1 MKNKLSLFIITNII
15 SVCIYGQNIN
25 GFLYTSIF
33 NTPDN
38 NSYVE
43 IYMSFDA
50 NSIKLIMDEN
60 KNYYGELDIVINI
73 TNHKKSI
80 YNDHYILKS
89 PYFNDSINNNL
100 FFIEQQRIALDN
112 GDYKLEVQVNDL
124 HNKVNNELIFN
135 EIVTVNFNND
145 TLSIS
150 DITFI
155 EKVKKTDYINK
166 ISKNGIDMIPYV
178 STFFPPQQDTMS
190 LYFEIYNSN
199 SYFSNKKYLL
209 KTYIETYEKNL
220 LLIDFNKSK
229 RMTTKDIETKLILFP
244 IQTLNTGNYNIVT
257 EIRDINNKLVVKKK
271 RFFQRSNQIVD
282 QKDSISTTYIRN
294 TFVENIKDIDSL
306 QLFIDYLYPIS
317 TDIES
322 IFAQN
327 QRRYNNLVL
336 MQKFFLDFWKSRNQ
350 IFPGQEWIKYHSV
363 VKSVNK
369 EFKNGKLNGFKTDR
383 GRVYLQY
390 GSPNSRHK
398 VDNSSANLPYE
409 IWHYYK
415 LNTQSDC
422 KFVFVNQHLGI
433 QDYKLI
439 YSNVNGEISN
449 QEWRDKLEQQR
460 NPTFGDDFINNYI
473 NPR

>member
-1 MKNKLSLFIITNII
+1 MKKKLSLFIITIII
-15 SVCIYGQNIN
+15 SVCIYGQNLN

-38 NSYVE
+38 NSYIE

-73 TNHKKSI
+73 TDTKKLI

-89 PYFNDSINNNL
+89 PYFNDSTNNNL
-100 FFIEQQRIALDN
+100 LFIEQQRIALKN
-112 GDYKLEVQVNDL
+112 GEYELEVQVNDL
-124 HNKVNNELIFN
+124 HNRYNNELILK
-135 EIVTVNFNND
+135 ERVNIDFNND
-145 TLSIS
+145 LLSIS

-155 EKVKKTDYINK
+155 EQFKKTEYINK
-166 ISKNGIDMIPYV
+166 MTKNGIDMFPYV
-178 STFFPPQQDTMS
+178 STFFPPQQDTMF

-209 KTYIETYEKNL
+209 NTYIETYENNL
-220 LLIDFNKSK
+220 KLIDFNKSK
-229 RMTTKDIETKLILFP
+229 RMITKEIDIKLILFP

-257 EIRDINNKLVVKKK
+257 EIRDVNNELVIKKK
-271 RFFQRSNQIVD
+271 RFFQRSNLQID
-282 QKDSISTTYIRN
+282 QKENNSTTDIRN
-294 TFVENIKDIDSL
+294 TFVENITDIDSL
-306 QLFIDYLYPIS
+306 QLFIEYLYPIS

-322 IFAQN
+322 VFAQN
-327 QRRYNNLVL
+327 QKRYNNILL
-336 MQKFFLDFWKSRNQ
+336 MQKFFLDFWKSRNL
-350 IFPGQEWIKYHSV
+350 ISPGQEWRKYYSV
-363 VKSVNK
+363 VKSINK
-369 EFKNGKLNGFKTDR
+369 EFKNGKLDGFKTDR
-383 GRVYLQY
+383 GRIYLQY
-390 GSPNSRHK
+390 GAPNSRHK
-398 VDNSSANLPYE
+398 VDNSSANFPYE

-449 QEWRDKLEQQR
+449 QEWRDRLEQHS

>member
-1 MKNKLSLFIITNII
+1 
-15 SVCIYGQNIN
+15 
-25 GFLYTSIF
+25 
-33 NTPDN
+33 
-38 NSYVE
+38 
-43 IYMSFDA
+43 MSFDA

-73 TNHKKSI
+73 TDTKKSI

-89 PYFNDSINNNL
+89 PYFNDSTNNNL
-100 FFIEQQRIALDN
+100 LFIEQQRIALKN
-112 GDYKLEVQVNDL
+112 GKYELEVQVNDL
-124 HNKVNNELIFN
+124 HNRYNNELILK
-135 EIVTVNFNND
+135 ERVNIDFNND
-145 TLSIS
+145 SLSIS

-155 EKVKKTDYINK
+155 EKFKKTEYINK
-166 ISKNGIDMIPYV
+166 ITKNGIDMFPYV
-178 STFFPPQQDTMS
+178 STFFPPHQDTMF

-209 KTYIETYEKNL
+209 NTYIETYENNL
-220 LLIDFNKSK
+220 KLIDFNKSE
-229 RMTTKDIETKLILFP
+229 RMITKEIDTKLILFP

-257 EIRDINNKLVVKKK
+257 EIRDVNNELVIKRK
-271 RFFQRSNQIVD
+271 RFFQRSNLQID
-282 QKDSISTTYIRN
+282 QKNSIITTDIRN
-294 TFVENIKDIDSL
+294 TFVENITDIDSL
-306 QLFIDYLYPIS
+306 QLFIEYLYPIS

-322 IFAQN
+322 VFAQN
-327 QRRYNNLVL
+327 QKRYNNLLL
-336 MQKFFLDFWKSRNQ
+336 MQKFFLDFWISRNL
-350 IFPGQEWIKYHSV
+350 ISPGQEWRRYYSV
-363 VKSVNK
+363 VKSINK
-369 EFKNGKLNGFKTDR
+369 EFKNGKLDGFKTDR

-390 GSPNSRHK
+390 GAPNSRHK
-398 VDNSSANLPYE
+398 VDNSSANFPYE

-449 QEWRDKLEQQR
+449 QEWRDRLEQQS

>member
-15 SVCIYGQNIN
+15 SVCISGQNLN

-38 NSYVE
+38 NSYIE

-60 KNYYGELDIVINI
+60 KKYYGELDIVINI
-73 TNHKKSI
+73 TDTKKSI

-89 PYFNDSINNNL
+89 PYFNDSTNNNL
-100 FFIEQQRIALDN
+100 LFIEQQRIALKN
-112 GDYKLEVQVNDL
+112 GEYELEVKVNDL
-124 HNKVNNELIFN
+124 HNRFNNELILN
-135 EIVTVNFNND
+135 ERVNIDFNND
-145 TLSIS
+145 SLSIS

-155 EKVKKTDYINK
+155 EKFKKTEYINK
-166 ISKNGIDMIPYV
+166 ITKNGIDMFPYV
-178 STFFPPQQDTMS
+178 STFFPPQQDTMF

-209 KTYIETYEKNL
+209 NTYIETYENNL
-220 LLIDFNKSK
+220 KLIDFNKSK
-229 RMTTKDIETKLILFP
+229 RMITKEIDTKLILFP

-257 EIRDINNKLVVKKK
+257 EIRDVNNELVIKRK
-271 RFFQRSNQIVD
+271 RFFQRSNLQIN
-282 QKDSISTTYIRN
+282 QKNSIITTDIRN
-294 TFVENIKDIDSL
+294 TFVENITDIDSL
-306 QLFIDYLYPIS
+306 QLFIEYLYPIS

-322 IFAQN
+322 VFAQN
-327 QRRYNNLVL
+327 QKRYNNLLL
-336 MQKFFLDFWKSRNQ
+336 MQKFFLDFWISRNL
-350 IFPGQEWIKYHSV
+350 ISPGQEWRRYYSV
-363 VKSVNK
+363 VKSINK
-369 EFKNGKLNGFKTDR
+369 EFKNGKLDGFKTDR

-390 GSPNSRHK
+390 GAPNSRHK
-398 VDNSSANLPYE
+398 VDNSSANFPYE

-449 QEWRDKLEQQR
+449 QEWRDRLEQQS

>member
-1 MKNKLSLFIITNII
+1 MKNKLSLLIISNII
-15 SVCIYGQNIN
+15 SACIYGQNIN

-38 NSYVE
+38 NSYIE
-43 IYMSFDA
+43 IYMSIDA
-50 NSIKLIMDEN
+50 NSIKLIMDQS
-60 KNYYGELDIVINI
+60 KDYYGELDIVINI
-73 TNHKKSI
+73 TNVNTSI

-89 PYFNDSINNNL
+89 PYFKDSINNNL
-100 FFIEQQRIALDN
+100 LFIEQQRIAVKN
-112 GDYKLEVQVNDL
+112 GDYDIEIQVKDVHNQFNNKLVFEE
-124 HNKVNNELIFN
+124 KVTID
-135 EIVTVNFNND
+135 FNND

-155 EKVKKTDYINK
+155 ENFKKTEYFNK

-178 STFFPPQQDTMS
+178 STFFPPQQDTMYF
-190 LYFEIYNSN
+190 YFEIYNSN
-199 SYFSNKKYLL
+199 NYFSNKKYLL
-209 KTYIETYEKNL
+209 NTYIETYENNL
-220 LLIDFNKSK
+220 QLHDFNKSI
-229 RMTTKDIETKLILFP
+229 RMITKEIETKLIFFP
-244 IQTLNTGNYNIVT
+244 IQQLRTGNYNIVT
-257 EIRDINNKLVVKKK
+257 EIRDVKNKLIIKKK
-271 RFFQRSNQIVD
+271 RFFQRSNLKID
-282 QKDSISTTYIRN
+282 QRDNISNADIRN
-294 TFVENIKDIDSL
+294 TFVENFTDIDSL

-317 TDIES
+317 TDIEN

-327 QRRYNNLVL
+327 QRRYNSVLL
-336 MQKFFLDFWKSRNQ
+336 MQKFFLDFWKARNP
-350 IFPGQEWIKYHSV
+350 ISPGQEWKKYYSV
-363 VKSVNK
+363 IKSVNK
-369 EFKNGKLNGFKTDR
+369 EFRNGKLDGFKTDR

-390 GSPNSRHK
+390 GAPNSRHK
-398 VDNSSANLPYE
+398 VDNSSANFPYE

-415 LNTQSDC
+415 LQNQSDC

-449 QEWRDKLEQQR
+449 QEWRDRLEQQS

>member
-15 SVCIYGQNIN
+15 SVCISGQNLN

-38 NSYVE
+38 NSYIE

-50 NSIKLIMDEN
+50 NSNKLIMDEN
-60 KNYYGELDIVINI
+60 KRYYGELDIVINI
-73 TNHKKSI
+73 TDTKKSI

-89 PYFNDSINNNL
+89 PYFNDSTNNNL
-100 FFIEQQRIALDN
+100 LFIEQQRIALKN
-112 GDYKLEVQVNDL
+112 GEYELEVKVNDL
-124 HNKVNNELIFN
+124 HNRFNNELILN
-135 EIVTVNFNND
+135 ERVNIDFNND
-145 TLSIS
+145 SLSIS

-155 EKVKKTDYINK
+155 EKFKKTEYINK
-166 ISKNGIDMIPYV
+166 ITKNGIDMFPYV
-178 STFFPPQQDTMS
+178 STFFPPQQDTMF

-209 KTYIETYEKNL
+209 NTYIETYENNL
-220 LLIDFNKSK
+220 KLIDFNKSK
-229 RMTTKDIETKLILFP
+229 RMITKEIDTKLILFP

-257 EIRDINNKLVVKKK
+257 EIRDVNNELVIKRK
-271 RFFQRSNQIVD
+271 RFFQRSNLQIN
-282 QKDSISTTYIRN
+282 QKNSIITTDIRN
-294 TFVENIKDIDSL
+294 TFVENITDIDSL
-306 QLFIDYLYPIS
+306 QLFIEYLYPIS

-322 IFAQN
+322 VFAQN
-327 QRRYNNLVL
+327 QKRYNNLLL
-336 MQKFFLDFWKSRNQ
+336 MQKFFLDFWISRNL
-350 IFPGQEWIKYHSV
+350 ISPGQEWRRYYSV
-363 VKSVNK
+363 VKSINK
-369 EFKNGKLNGFKTDR
+369 EFKNGKLDGFKTDR

-390 GSPNSRHK
+390 GAPNSRHK
-398 VDNSSANLPYE
+398 VDNSSANFPYE

-449 QEWRDKLEQQR
+449 QEWRDRLEQQS